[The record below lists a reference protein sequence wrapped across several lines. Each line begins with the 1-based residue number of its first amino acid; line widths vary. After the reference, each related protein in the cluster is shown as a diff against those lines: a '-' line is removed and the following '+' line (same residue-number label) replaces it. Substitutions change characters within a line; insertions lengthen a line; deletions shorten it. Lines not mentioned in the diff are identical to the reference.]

1 MKHVLILQTGGTIM
15 MQTDVL
21 IAGKVDA
28 DPDKAR
34 GYLQNKVPE
43 LANIAH
49 IQVMELFYEDSSS
62 LAPRHWTILADT
74 IYKYRNE
81 FDGFVV
87 LHGTDTMAY
96 TASALSFV
104 LNGLNKP
111 VIFTGSQVPLTTL
124 RSDARRNLVNSIEI
138 ATYDIP
144 EVCICFN
151 DKLYRANR
159 STKMSIGDFDAF
171 ASPNLLP
178 LAEIGLTIDV
188 SNHVLEPKDQWEYHS
203 SFNENIYVL
212 KLFPGLNPTHLQY
225 LVDAPIQAIL
235 VEGFGAGNFPIKES
249 YSLEHFF
256 RACIKNGKIV
266 SMCSQAPF
274 DAIDLDKYESGRL
287 AIDIGIIS
295 SKEMTIEASAT
306 KLMYLLS
313 VCDNTQT
320 VKELYQK
327 NLCGEIN

>member
-15 MQTDVL
+15 MQSDVL

-43 LANIAH
+43 LTNIAH
-49 IQVMELFYEDSSS
+49 IEVIELFYEDSSS
-62 LAPRHWTILADT
+62 LAPKHWTILADT
-74 IYKYRNE
+74 IYKFRDQ

-96 TASALSFV
+96 TASALSFA
-104 LNGLNKP
+104 LNGMNKP

-124 RSDARRNLVNSIEI
+124 RSDARRNLVNSVEI
-138 ATYDIP
+138 ATYNIP

-159 STKMSIGDFDAF
+159 ATKMSIGDFDAF
-171 ASPNLLP
+171 ASPNLRP
-178 LAEIGLTIDV
+178 LAEIGLSIDV
-188 SNHVLEPKDQWEYHS
+188 ADHILKQKKQWDFHS
-203 SFNENIYVL
+203 LFNENIFIL
-212 KLFPGLNPTHLQY
+212 KLFPGLNPAHLQY
-225 LVDAPIQAIL
+225 LIDAPIQAIL

-249 YSLEHFF
+249 YSIEHFF
-256 RACIKNGKIV
+256 RACIENGKIV

-274 DAIDLDKYESGRL
+274 DAIDLGKYESGRL
-287 AIDIGIIS
+287 ALDIGIIS

-313 VCDNTQT
+313 VYDNTQT
-320 VKELYQK
+320 VKDLYQT